1 MIIDP
6 LLSAYEAD
14 IEVGACAE
22 DGPMACDDNAAHAVV
37 GVKEAEDALQ
47 LLHHRL
53 GESIVLARPVQR
65 HDHDRGR
72 RRRRGRVVREL
83 DVPQGEIGV

>member
-1 MIIDP
+1 MIINP
-6 LLSAYEAD
+6 LLSADEAD
-14 IEVGACAE
+14 FEVGACAE
-22 DGPMACDDNAAHAVV
+22 DGPMACDNNAAHAVI
-37 GVKEAEDALQ
+37 GIKEVEDALQ

-53 GESIVLARPVQR
+53 GESIMLSRSVQR